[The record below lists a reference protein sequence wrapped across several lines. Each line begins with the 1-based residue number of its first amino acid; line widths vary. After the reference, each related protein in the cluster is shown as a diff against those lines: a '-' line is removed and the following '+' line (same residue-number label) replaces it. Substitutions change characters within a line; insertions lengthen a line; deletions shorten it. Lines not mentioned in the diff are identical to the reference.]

1 LVCMITPE
9 NLRVHEFIGLKATV
23 KKSASA
29 PHKGLSGLVV
39 DETKNTIVLR
49 GKSGVEKTVPK
60 KGTIFRFILPGGKKA
75 DLDGSAVA
83 FRPYDRPK
91 KVK

>member
-1 LVCMITPE
+1 MITPE
-9 NLRVHEFIGLKATV
+9 NLRVHELIGLNAVV

-29 PHKGLSGLVV
+29 PHKGLRGTVV

-49 GKSGVEKTVPK
+49 GKSGVEKVVPK

-75 DLDGSAVA
+75 DLDGNAIA

>member
-1 LVCMITPE
+1 MTITPE
-9 NLRVHEFIGLKATV
+9 NLRVHELIGLKATV
-23 KKSASA
+23 KASASA
-29 PHKGLSGLVV
+29 PHKGLSGMVV

-49 GKSGVEKTVPK
+49 GKGGEEKVVPK
-60 KGTIFRFILPGGKKA
+60 KGTLFRFTCPGGKKA
-75 DLDGSAVA
+75 DLDGGAIA